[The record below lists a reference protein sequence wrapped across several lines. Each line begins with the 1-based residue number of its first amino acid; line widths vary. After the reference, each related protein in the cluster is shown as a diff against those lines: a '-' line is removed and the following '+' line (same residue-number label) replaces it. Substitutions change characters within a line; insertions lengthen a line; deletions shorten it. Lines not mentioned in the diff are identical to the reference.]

1 MNSKSPNQASFTY
14 IVYFPGQKI
23 YIKVEKNPFYVKS
36 PTVAVTAFQYCALCQ
51 RCGERLLQDA
61 RTSSSF
67 IYLFTLGKIFNLF
80 GHARSL
86 WRHAGSSPQR
96 MESFVA
102 ACEIWFPDQGS
113 NLGPLHWA

>member
-36 PTVAVTAFQYCALCQ
+36 PAVVVTAFQYCALCQ
-51 RCGERLLQDA
+51 RCGESLLQDA

-67 IYLFTLGKIFNLF
+67 IYLFTLGK
-80 GHARSL
+80 
-86 WRHAGSSPQR
+86 
-96 MESFVA
+96 
-102 ACEIWFPDQGS
+102 
-113 NLGPLHWA
+113 